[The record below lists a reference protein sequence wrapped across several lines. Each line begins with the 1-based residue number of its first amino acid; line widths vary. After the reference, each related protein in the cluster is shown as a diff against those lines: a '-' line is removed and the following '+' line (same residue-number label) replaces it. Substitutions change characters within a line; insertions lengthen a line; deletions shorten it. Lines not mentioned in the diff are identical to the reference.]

1 MKIYVLLNLLGLIMN
16 TNYQPKITLFHCIN
30 CFNEASVLPLHG
42 RDDVEV
48 SVVRLACSSMIK
60 DIVLLKAFE
69 AGADGVLVWVC
80 PEGQCRYVEG
90 NTRAKKRIQWV
101 QNLLD
106 EIGLDGRRLAIG
118 TMSLQDTDL
127 PEQAIRNVL
136 AVVNDLGPNP
146 AA

>member
-1 MKIYVLLNLLGLIMN
+1 MES
-16 TNYQPKITLFHCIN
+16 NYKPKITLFHCIN
-30 CFNEASVLPLHG
+30 SFNETSSLPLNG

-48 SVVRLACSSMIK
+48 NVVRLACSSMVK

-80 PEGQCRYVEG
+80 PEEQCRYVEG

-106 EIGLDGRRLAIG
+106 EIDLDGRRLAVC

-127 PEQAIRNVL
+127 PDQAIQDLL

-146 AA
+146 SA